1 MRAIETRKPVLR
13 CANSGVSGLI
23 SPSGA
28 SVAEVPVEQSAV
40 GFVNVVPNSVL
51 TPFVRYGNVVP
62 VTSMA
67 LVVFLLVGARIP
79 AFQRILSFRS
89 TFS

>member
-23 SPSGA
+23 SPAGE

-40 GFVNVVPNSVL
+40 GFVSVVPNDQL
-51 TPFVRYGNVVP
+51 TVFVRFGNVVP
-62 VTSMA
+62 IASM
-67 LVVFLLVGARIP
+67 VVSVFLLLGARIP
-79 AFQRILSFRS
+79 SIQRILSFRS